1 MITVKELR
9 EIIKGHDDYER
20 VAVKDWALRI
30 ECSYKYIWD
39 MRETTNSKY

>member
-20 VAVKDWALRI
+20 VAIKD
-30 ECSYKYIWD
+30 
-39 MRETTNSKY
+39 